1 MNGNQEKHLGKI
13 GKLRPM
19 NYLHLTDYYKGKRV
33 FLTGHT
39 GFKGSWMLYW
49 LHLLGAE
56 VKGYAL
62 APQTEQD
69 LYHTIEGDQLC
80 ESVLADIRDPQK
92 LQEELLAFEPDFV
105 FHLAAQPLVR
115 LSYEIPSETF
125 AVNAIGTAY
134 ILDAVRLL
142 KKTCTVVLITTDKVY
157 ENKEWHYPYR
167 ETDRLGGYD
176 PYSASKACAELV
188 ISSYRN
194 CFFNTADYSHHQKS
208 IAAAR
213 AGNVIGGGDWA
224 KDRII
229 PDIVK
234 ALSNNEPITVRNPS
248 AVRPWQHVLEPLGG
262 YLHLGTKMV
271 DDPILVADSWNFG
284 PLPEDNLTVE
294 ELVMLALEK
303 WGKGEYIKPDLK
315 GEPHEAG
322 LLKLDISKTV
332 NSLGWKPKYKAK
344 RAIDTTLE
352 WYQKVNTGESGV
364 TLVNNQITAFL
375 HD

>member
-1 MNGNQEKHLGKI
+1 
-13 GKLRPM
+13 M
-19 NYLHLTDYYKGKRV
+19 NYLHLSDYYKGKRV

-39 GFKGSWMLYW
+39 GFKGSWLLYW

-56 VKGYAL
+56 VKGYSL

-69 LYHTIEGDQLC
+69 LYYTVQGDQLC
-80 ESVLADIRDPQK
+80 DSVIADIRDRER
-92 LQEELLAFEPDFV
+92 LEVELLAFEPDFV

-134 ILDAVRLL
+134 VLDALRLL
-142 KKTCTVVLITTDKVY
+142 KKPCTVVLITTDKVY

-194 CFFNTADYSHHQKS
+194 CFFNPKNFSTHKKS
-208 IAAAR
+208 IAVAR

-229 PDIVK
+229 PDIVR
-234 ALSNNEPITVRNPS
+234 ALSKDESITVRNPN

-262 YLHLGTKMV
+262 YLHLGTKMA
-271 DDPILVADSWNFG
+271 DDPIQFADSWNFG
-284 PLPEDNLTVE
+284 PLPADNLSVE
-294 ELVMLALEK
+294 ELVTIALHS
-303 WGKGEYIKPDLK
+303 WGKGEYQKPTLT

-322 LLKLDISKTV
+322 LLKLDINKTMNV
-332 NSLGWKPKYKAK
+332 LGWKPKYMAATAIQNTLDWYK
-344 RAIDTTLE
+344 RKL
-352 WYQKVNTGESGV
+352 YGEEDITQSQIEIFQGV
-364 TLVNNQITAFL
+364 ETYESTSIS
-375 HD
+375 D